1 MSAKLVRIVRRNC
14 SQFSAD
20 QNYYLL
26 SGRYLHYLIAI
37 MQQVVRY
44 FFETRIETG
53 QRSVYPLTAG
63 LVVENFNSR
72 ITIVVEL
79 GAMKNISGTKFPSG
93 MRSNSAIRH
102 NLDKYD
108 TQNLEI

>member
-1 MSAKLVRIVRRNC
+1 
-14 SQFSAD
+14 
-20 QNYYLL
+20 
-26 SGRYLHYLIAI
+26 

-53 QRSVYPLTAG
+53 QRYVYSLTAG

-79 GAMKNISGTKFPSG
+79 GSE
-93 MRSNSAIRH
+93 
-102 NLDKYD
+102 
-108 TQNLEI
+108 Q